1 MRATERRPWGEV
13 AASSC
18 ASFARARAPDNAMAR
33 GAAKAIALA
42 CLLAAAVV
50 QAGEPVGPAS
60 SPSVS
65 AAPNEQASRVG
76 VTNAHDAASSVS
88 VPPADPPTESARLL
102 RTTLS
107 ELAARCPFAECDRK
121 LQKSLAAG
129 FGRGIKKVT
138 RRELALLI
146 EVRAALSR
154 AEPKSGTPLAKT
166 RDETRKVFPRLLD
179 AELRALVE
187 GRRWDDAASLI
198 AEHEGTLG
206 VRWAARARKETAS
219 KAARTTE
226 LVAPCTRA
234 PRWGECRAALEVLVS
249 ACGDNVVTCNPPSRK
264 AIEKSFVPLFDT
276 DELATDE
283 ALLAI
288 AKNVRFLDGLAKSDP
303 LRRLADK
310 ATRVVEERVEA
321 AIRASARAGDVLPAR
336 SIAAA
341 HEVDF
346 GARWVSRMQ
355 ATIEAETRL
364 AESARAE
371 ESEPSAKVRK
381 ACVKSCQR
389 SKVQCERGLFD
400 ACDPKKE
407 RCCEPAPEDCERY
420 AVLSCKG

>member
-107 ELAARCPFAECDRK
+107 ELAARCPF
-121 LQKSLAAG
+121 
-129 FGRGIKKVT
+129 
-138 RRELALLI
+138 
-146 EVRAALSR
+146 
-154 AEPKSGTPLAKT
+154 AKT